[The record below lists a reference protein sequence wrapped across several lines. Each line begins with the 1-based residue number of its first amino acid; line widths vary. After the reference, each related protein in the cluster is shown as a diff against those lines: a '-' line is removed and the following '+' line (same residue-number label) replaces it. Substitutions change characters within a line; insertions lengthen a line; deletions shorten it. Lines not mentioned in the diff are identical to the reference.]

1 MCGCATRSVA
11 PKRGAAGA
19 GPADGRASAATAS
32 WAAPPLGIFRVAPH
46 VLHEQ
51 RVRLRWPSNAIS
63 RLCGSNNRRYG
74 AVPNAQIVILACP
87 THGRSAV
94 PTSSN
99 RGSRLR
105 CSCDVAPA
113 LHATMSLGA
122 AGAVR
127 ARSADRAG
135 RLPSMLWLERR
146 SWRASPWT
154 ELTRCSRH
162 EPLRR
167 AFARANKLLAT
178 MLRVRSC
185 RRVVAETMTVQI

>member
-1 MCGCATRSVA
+1 VCGCATRSVA

-51 RVRLRWPSNAIS
+51 RVRLRWPSNAIA
-63 RLCGSNNRRYG
+63 RLCGSNNRGYG
-74 AVPNAQIVILACP
+74 AAPNAQIVILACP
-87 THGRSAV
+87 AHGRSAV
-94 PTSSN
+94 PTSRN

-105 CSCDVAPA
+105 CSCEVARA
-113 LHATMSLGA
+113 LQVTMSLGA

-146 SWRASPWT
+146 SWWASPRT

-167 AFARANKLLAT
+167 AFARTNKLLAT
-178 MLRVRSC
+178 TTCVRSC

>member
-46 VLHEQ
+46 LLHEQ
-51 RVRLRWPSNAIS
+51 RVRPRWPSNAIA
-63 RLCGSNNRRYG
+63 RLFGSNNRGYG
-74 AVPNAQIVILACP
+74 AVPNAPIVMLACP

-105 CSCDVAPA
+105 CSCDVACA
-113 LHATMSLGA
+113 LQVTMSLGA

-146 SWRASPWT
+146 PWRGSPRT
-154 ELTRCSRH
+154 ELARCSRH

-167 AFARANKLLAT
+167 ALARANKLLAT
-178 MLRVRSC
+178 TTCVRSC
-185 RRVVAETMTVQI
+185 RGVAADTMTV

>member
-1 MCGCATRSVA
+1 MRCDLARPSYGSTGEFVAHRGAEEQKACSQSIGGIKTTERPLAQRTCGSAAHGLTVCGCATRSVA

-51 RVRLRWPSNAIS
+51 RVRLRWPSNAIA
-63 RLCGSNNRRYG
+63 RLCGSNNRGYG

-87 THGRSAV
+87 AHGRSAV

-99 RGSRLR
+99 RGSRLPY
-105 CSCDVAPA
+105 SCEVARA
-113 LHATMSLGA
+113 LQVTMSLGA

-135 RLPSMLWLERR
+135 RL
-146 SWRASPWT
+146 
-154 ELTRCSRH
+154 H
-162 EPLRR
+162 
-167 AFARANKLLAT
+167 
-178 MLRVRSC
+178 
-185 RRVVAETMTVQI
+185 

>member
-135 RLPSMLWLERR
+135 RLPSMLLASSADRGGRLLGQNSRAARGMSPCAER
-146 SWRASPWT
+146 SLVPTSCWQ
-154 ELTRCSRH
+154 RCCVC
-162 EPLRR
+162 
-167 AFARANKLLAT
+167 ARADEWWQ
-178 MLRVRSC
+178 
-185 RRVVAETMTVQI
+185 RR